1 MNCVQKTKYHSF
13 KCGKLTKGCEQC
25 VLGRK
30 LVIFITGRC
39 AQRCWYCPVSEHKFG
54 TDDAYANEWKIENPN
69 EPYELIREAEL
80 TGAKGAGI
88 TGGDPL
94 ANVDRCV
101 QYIKVLK
108 ERFGKNFH
116 IHLYT
121 PLQLV
126 TKERL
131 DKLYNAGLD
140 EIRLHPNL
148 DDKTLWPKLELAGK
162 YPWKKGIEI
171 PAIPGYEQKT
181 KELVDFAAGKI
192 DFLNLN
198 ELERSDTKASHYKL
212 DEMGFKQKNEISYGI
227 KDSVKMALDVIKYA
241 KQKGMP
247 THICTS
253 KLKDAVQLTKRI
265 QHRAKG
271 ASLPYDII
279 TEEGLLIRGCAYLPE
294 IKPGLDYK
302 KNLANAND
310 ETIKQLGEYEKKIR
324 ALGTTNTYIDNKK
337 CRIILPAE
345 FARAH
350 SKELKKM
357 GLAPFIIEE
366 YPTADAIE
374 TTVDPL

>member
-1 MNCVQKTKYHSF
+1 MNCAQKTKYHSF
-13 KCGKLTKGCEQC
+13 KCGKLAKGCEQC

-30 LVIFITGRC
+30 LVIFVTGRC
-39 AQRCWYCPVSEHKFG
+39 PQRCWYCPVSEHKYG
-54 TDDAYANEWKIENPN
+54 KDDAYANEWKIENPE

-101 QYIKVLK
+101 KYIKLLK

-131 DKLYNAGLD
+131 DKLYEAGLD

-148 DDKTLWPKLELAGK
+148 DDKTLWTRLELAEK
-162 YPWKKGIEI
+162 YNWKKGIEI
-171 PAIPGYEQKT
+171 PAIPGFEEKT
-181 KELVDFAAGKI
+181 KELIDFAAGKI

-212 DEMGFKQKNEISYGI
+212 DEMGFKQKNDISYGI

-241 KQKGMP
+241 KQKGIP

-279 TEEGLLIRGCAYLPE
+279 TDEGLLVRGCAYLPE
-294 IKPGLDYK
+294 IQPGLDYRK
-302 KNLANAND
+302 KLANAN
-310 ETIKQLGEYEKKIR
+310 EEIIKKLGEYEKKIR
-324 ALGTTNTYIDNKK
+324 AMGTTNTYVDTKK
-337 CRIILPAE
+337 CRIILSAE
-345 FARAH
+345 FTKIH
-350 SKELKKM
+350 TKELKKM
-357 GLAPFIIEE
+357 GLAPYIVEE